1 MCCRNNSFIF
11 ISYIKRRKDMKK
23 IILLIVCISYVSVS
37 LQLKKHMNE
46 NHEKVFTSYQVDYD
60 DENIPELVNL

>member
-1 MCCRNNSFIF
+1 
-11 ISYIKRRKDMKK
+11 MKK